1 MGLDKLTGRVK
12 QAAGDLA
19 GNEDLRR
26 QGAEEERKG
35 EAKEE
40 LARADARAE
49 TEEARAEAR
58 QDAAEQRASD
68 AARKEFAKADAEI
81 EREQRRADAER
92 DRADAKRAEVDD
104 LEQRTD
110 PDALKDAK
118 DKDELYEQAQAL
130 DIPGR
135 SDMTKDEL
143 AEAVAR
149 ER

>member
-1 MGLDKLTGRVK
+1 M
-12 QAAGDLA
+12 
-19 GNEDLRR
+19 
-26 QGAEEERKG
+26 
-35 EAKEE
+35 EE

-92 DRADAKRAEVDD
+92 DRADAKRSEVDD
-104 LEQRTD
+104 LELRTD

-118 DKDELYEQAQAL
+118 GKDELYEEAQAL

-143 AEAVAR
+143 AEEVAR